1 MSKIPFDIKWK
12 PQIES
17 GEYKVETDCKE
28 PVTIIKWDLKNDNG
42 NILCYYFDG
51 KEDIPYVTEGK
62 DLFIIT
68 PEEELSEF
76 EGA

>member
-1 MSKIPFDIKWK
+1 MKIPFDISKR

-17 GEYKVETDCKE
+17 GEYKVETDSKE
-28 PVTIIKWDLKNDNG
+28 PVTIIKWDLRNDDG

-51 KEDIPYVTEGK
+51 KEEIPYITGGK

-68 PEEELSEF
+68 PEPEL
-76 EGA
+76 